1 MGWINGRRYYPL
13 SPTSKFDP
21 ALEMSRMYR
30 YVMDRGDGLKGQIR
44 ENSGMNMQ
52 ETSQSRRRPDSGED
66 ALSIEP
72 SLAVYMVLRTS
83 YRAAVNILSCLG
95 EEVMGGLAIRDTKK
109 GQFGNRACSRWIQLP
124 A

>member
-1 MGWINGRRYYPL
+1 
-13 SPTSKFDP
+13 
-21 ALEMSRMYR
+21 MYR
-30 YVMDRGDGLKGQIR
+30 YVMDRGGGLKGQIR